1 VIQCHKGAEFGIVF
15 RNVSNLTISKITITG
30 CVGWL
35 PSRLYQDV
43 THALLGSNVI
53 ATLFLANINHISVET
68 VSVQNTTIGYGL
80 VASNILGNSTI
91 KNCSFIGNNG
101 PSVEYFIIYP
111 YAKFL
116 GGNALFLFT
125 DSDECRQ
132 STSPNH
138 LSITTTMLLMGTK
151 EVVPR
156 DNSYPP
162 ALQGGPGL
170 SIVIASCMININI
183 TVYDIV
189 AGKNYALESSG
200 LNLWIGIF
208 TSSRNFSLTI
218 LKARFFSPTALTPN
232 LATVGVT
239 YNLESYSFTR
249 NTCDCR
255 LSLSNSS
262 KVVLSDVNISNIAAL
277 AFLFEEALMSSYR
290 SHLIHSLFIDQC
302 TVSGNNADF
311 SRATGVLVAQQ
322 GPQTNVIIEVS
333 NCIFQGI
340 TSTFKNKATILAQ
353 NSGMVL
359 NNCVFF
365 NNLNTA
371 LHITGQSSVTFEGNI
386 TFCNN
391 SGLHGGAILFEG
403 YQTFVFL
410 MPNTRVQFIG
420 NTALVTGGAI
430 HVSSRQ
436 HNGMPCRLRSVYLLF
451 PTNRL

>member
-1 VIQCHKGAEFGIVF
+1 
-15 RNVSNLTISKITITG
+15 
-30 CVGWL
+30 
-35 PSRLYQDV
+35 
-43 THALLGSNVI
+43 
-53 ATLFLANINHISVET
+53 
-68 VSVQNTTIGYGL
+68 
-80 VASNILGNSTI
+80 
-91 KNCSFIGNNG
+91 
-101 PSVEYFIIYP
+101 
-111 YAKFL
+111 
-116 GGNALFLFT
+116 
-125 DSDECRQ
+125 
-132 STSPNH
+132 
-138 LSITTTMLLMGTK
+138 
-151 EVVPR
+151 
-156 DNSYPP
+156 
-162 ALQGGPGL
+162 
-170 SIVIASCMININI
+170 MININI

-249 NTCDCR
+249 NICDCR
-255 LSLSNSS
+255 FSLSNSS

-290 SHLIHSLFIDQC
+290 SHLIHLLFIDQC

-451 PTNRL
+451 PTNRLWFDDLMFQSQLHQPSSTSSLSGSSNKVCKQYSWKGWINNLGWVCRRLLSDFNQWCFWKMFVYLFAYFGFSCMIQCTKEKTSCKHFSDSSKKTAITATLATCQGGRYRDLGEVSAPSFGS